1 MEPAMFPRRIV
12 FTLDTLYA
20 DIATYQQTIGGVAL
34 DDEVSRLVSQYL
46 DKKTVVIPDKD
57 KHFFKDMGIR
67 RLLSPDNFRRL
78 GRKLYHKY
86 VLRREEEYS
95 AIAWY
100 IQYHVIKMFRRKALS
115 SLYSEPAPGERYVY
129 FPFHVPLDVQLTVRC
144 REYLDQERLV
154 EQLAGSVPKGFML
167 YVKEHPAAVG
177 GHSVARL
184 KQLLLLRNVR
194 LLHPRLNSYDII
206 RNSACVVTI
215 NSKVGFEA
223 IMQQK
228 PVVVLGKS
236 FYKNKGV
243 TVDVNDLSK
252 LSDAINTAVNMKV
265 DSHKRVSLLNSAFG
279 WSYPGELYVNTSENL
294 DKFFSSLK
302 LYLIR
307 SSIMDNR

>member
-1 MEPAMFPRRIV
+1 
-12 FTLDTLYA
+12 
-20 DIATYQQTIGGVAL
+20 
-34 DDEVSRLVSQYL
+34 
-46 DKKTVVIPDKD
+46 
-57 KHFFKDMGIR
+57 
-67 RLLSPDNFRRL
+67 
-78 GRKLYHKY
+78 
-86 VLRREEEYS
+86 
-95 AIAWY
+95 
-100 IQYHVIKMFRRKALS
+100 
-115 SLYSEPAPGERYVY
+115 
-129 FPFHVPLDVQLTVRC
+129 
-144 REYLDQERLV
+144 V

-307 SSIMDNR
+307 SGIMDNR